1 MSYILASLKRR
12 LCMEGLLLMSRNERQ
27 RKVEMESVVGSRQTV
42 VEAARRLSLSY
53 RQCARVLRRYRDEGD
68 VGLVHRGRGRP
79 SPRAKPAALRSAV
92 ISRYVERY
100 EGFEPTLAS
109 EKLAEEDGY
118 VVHPETLRRW
128 LIAEGRWKRCR
139 KRSKHRQR
147 RVRKKHFGELVQMD
161 GSHHRWF
168 GEASASSCL
177 VVMIDDATGER
188 MSVMSEQETT
198 AACMRALWRWIE
210 RYGVPHALY
219 TDRKNVFVTDRAE
232 PTPEEQLAG
241 MPALTAFGKA
251 CFKLGIEII
260 KARSPQAKGRVERA
274 HGVYQDR
281 FIKELWL
288 REMTSIDEANELLS
302 GGFDESFCR
311 KFAKKPASRTDFH
324 QPVPKGLEL
333 AGVFSFE
340 QTRVVSND
348 WCVRFNNRFFQ
359 ILKQN
364 APRPRRRDKIIVRE
378 LLDGKI
384 ELLYHEHKLRYKE
397 IEQPTAS
404 LDYNQPQP
412 TTTTKPKQPRKKHKP
427 AADHPW
433 RHPIKL
439 DIAAASQRKPTP

>member
-1 MSYILASLKRR
+1 
-12 LCMEGLLLMSRNERQ
+12 MEGLLLMSRKERQ
-27 RKVEMESVVGSRQTV
+27 RKVEMESVVECRQTV
-42 VEAARRLSLSY
+42 VEAARRLGLSY

-79 SPRAKPAALRSAV
+79 SPRAKPTVFRESV
-92 ISRYVERY
+92 VSRYVERY
-100 EGFEPTLAS
+100 EGFGPTLAS
-109 EKLAEEDGY
+109 EKLAELDGY

-128 LIAEGRWKRCR
+128 LLAEGRWKRCR
-139 KRSKHRQR
+139 KRSKHRER
-147 RVRKKHFGELVQMD
+147 RPRREHFGELVQMD

-168 GEASASSCL
+168 GEGVGASCL

-188 MSVMSEQETT
+188 MSVMAEQETT
-198 AACMRALWRWIE
+198 AACMRALWQWIE
-210 RYGVPHALY
+210 RYGVPRALY
-219 TDRKNVFVTDRAE
+219 TDRKNVFVTDRPN

-274 HGVYQDR
+274 HAVYQDR
-281 FIKELWL
+281 FVKELWL
-288 REMTSIDEANELLS
+288 KELTTIDEANEELA
-302 GGFDESFCR
+302 GGFDDSFCE
-311 KFAKKPASRTDFH
+311 KFAKKPASQTDFH
-324 QPVPKGLEL
+324 RPVPEGLEL

-364 APRPRRRDKIIVRE
+364 SPRPRRRDKIIVRE

-384 ELLYHEHKLRYKE
+384 ELLHHGHKLRYKE
-397 IEQPTAS
+397 LEQPAAS
-404 LDYNQPQP
+404 LDYNQPR
-412 TTTTKPKQPRKKHKP
+412 TSAGTKTKQPRKKYKP

-433 RHPIKL
+433 RRSTKPG
-439 DIAAASQRKPTP
+439 IAAASRRKTTP